1 MKKIGLFAV
10 LIAVGLIVPGVM
22 TVADEKTGVE
32 NIDYR
37 GEMRKFVELI
47 SARSKSRVAGFY
59 VIGQNALPLV
69 TINGKHD
76 GRLATGYV
84 KAIDGVGIEELFYG
98 HERAGVRSSEKIT
111 RYMLPYLE
119 RFRKTGKTVMVVD
132 YVASLTQAEDSH
144 RLSSEKGF
152 ISFQGQPQLS
162 TIPPWKF
169 DISMGSVT
177 SLDDAENFLYLL
189 NPSGFRNRESY
200 LNALRETNHDIL
212 LVDAFFWGSPL
223 TSSEVSALKKKRSG
237 ERRLVLSY
245 MSIGEAEDYRYYWKD
260 SWKKT
265 PPPFLERE
273 NLRWRGNYKVRYWM
287 DQWQRVIC
295 GSEDGSGFES
305 SYLGRVMN
313 AGFDGV
319 YLDILDAAFYFEQ
332 KNPR

>member
-1 MKKIGLFAV
+1 MKKISLFTV
-10 LIAVGLIVPGVM
+10 LIVAGLIVPGVM
-22 TVADEKTGVE
+22 TAADEKTGVE

-47 SARSKSRVAGFY
+47 SARSKSRVDQFY

-69 TINGKHD
+69 TMNGKHD
-76 GRLATGYV
+76 GRLAAGYV

-98 HERAGVRSSEKIT
+98 HERAGVRTSKRIT

-119 RFRKTGKTVMVVD
+119 RLSKAGKTVMVVD

-144 RLSSEKGF
+144 RLSCEKGF

-169 DISMGSVT
+169 DISMCSVT
-177 SLDDAENFLYLL
+177 SVENAGNFLYLL
-189 NPSGFRNRESY
+189 NPSGFRNRGAY
-200 LNALRETNHDIL
+200 LNALRETDHDM
-212 LVDAFFWGSPL
+212 LVIDAFFWGSPL
-223 TSSEVSALKKKRSG
+223 TSSEVSSLKKKRSG
-237 ERRLVLSY
+237 EKRLVLSY

-260 SWKKT
+260 SWKKS

-295 GSEDGSGFES
+295 GSEDDDGFET

-319 YLDILDAAFYFEQ
+319 YLDILDAALYFEN
-332 KNPR
+332 K

>member
-1 MKKIGLFAV
+1 MA
-10 LIAVGLIVPGVM
+10 GLIVPGVM
-22 TVADEKTGVE
+22 TLADEKTSVE

-37 GEMRKFVELI
+37 EEMRKFVELI
-47 SARSKSRVAGFY
+47 SARSKSRVARFY
-59 VIGQNALPLV
+59 VIGQNALPLI

-76 GRLATGYV
+76 GRLAKRYL
-84 KAIDGVGIEELFYG
+84 KAIDGMGIEELFYG
-98 HERAGVRSSEKIT
+98 HERAGVRSSEQIT

-119 RFRKTGKTVMVVD
+119 RLCNAGKTVMVVD

-144 RLSSEKGF
+144 RLSSEKSF

-169 DISMGSVT
+169 DISMSPVT
-177 SLDDAENFLYLL
+177 SLDDAGNFLYLL
-189 NPSGFRNRESY
+189 NPSGFRNREAY
-200 LNALRETNHDIL
+200 LNALHETNHDM
-212 LVDAFFWGSPL
+212 LVIDAFFWGSPL
-223 TSSEVSALKKKRSG
+223 TSSEVSSLKKKRSG
-237 ERRLVLSY
+237 EGRLVFSY

-260 SWKKT
+260 SWKKS
-265 PPPFLERE
+265 PPHFLERE

-287 DQWQRVIC
+287 EQWQQLIC
-295 GSEDGSGFES
+295 GSGDGEDFES
-305 SYLGRVMN
+305 SYLGRVIN